1 MNVPSTIRPN
11 RVMMRLQY
19 SEAPHPVMTTHSH
32 STPYIEEREK
42 AVSPDINII
51 NPIAYIE
58 DRERAPSPDI
68 NIINQQL
75 NMINSNQC
83 VSQNIRK
90 SQRVIQTL
98 RYSEPPTPSITD
110 NNGPHLEMREKAPSP
125 DINILI

>member
-32 STPYIEEREK
+32 STP
-42 AVSPDINII
+42 
-51 NPIAYIE
+51 YIE